1 MRFQPKQKI
10 ETPDGVATIK
20 FLRNAP
26 PDFKEVDKVVCDV
39 EGIEREY
46 SPDSVKL
53 LEDAPETKREPKKAK
68 TVRLNVAFQ
77 NADGSLLPK
86 SEFLALMGTE
96 YERLKEEIFGG
107 SYEDIEKHVLAAFA
121 KHKGARLNL
130 QFLESF
136 VVKSAQQGGS
146 DLSVAEWTKLTKRFS
161 DYMKRSSGE
170 KGSGALYGKKQGPG
184 QGHFLWSDYVEEA
197 HTS

>member
-96 YERLKEEIFGG
+96 YDRLKEEMFGG
-107 SYEDIEKHVLAAFA
+107 SYEDIAAII
-121 KHKGARLNL
+121 HKAFDTYPGANLNL
-130 QFLESF
+130 KLLHSC
-136 VVKSAQQGGS
+136 VVKELQPDGVDAWKKMDRRFNAFFEQNVGEGKPFAVQHGRNGGHYR
-146 DLSVAEWTKLTKRFS
+146 VA
-161 DYMKRSSGE
+161 D
-170 KGSGALYGKKQGPG
+170 KKAEPQ
-184 QGHFLWSDYVEEA
+184 A
-197 HTS
+197 